1 MHLLFSLYICTII
14 YFSSPPS
21 RPSSPRGPPHR
32 PTSFPSFRVRREKK
46 SFFLN
51 FFAWSEKKGNF
62 DFNPGVGGL
71 GEGRMRAKIFFF
83 FQTRGSAQGRD
94 GRGKGGG
101 EDSFLWPMKE
111 KRKNFF
117 FLVTVVSFPFLRYK
131 NNPVSWCV
139 WGRGASRHRK
149 SDKANRARASVFAGI
164 FFFSLLSSSSSYQS
178 HYKFGTIPNL
188 THRFF
193 FITVL
198 FLKGMIK

>member
-1 MHLLFSLYICTII
+1 MGGGKGGVRTVF
-14 YFSSPPS
+14 F
-21 RPSSPRGPPHR
+21 GPWK
-32 PTSFPSFRVRREKK
+32 RREKK
-46 SFFLN
+46 
-51 FFAWSEKKGNF
+51 K
-62 DFNPGVGGL
+62 
-71 GEGRMRAKIFFF
+71 
-83 FQTRGSAQGRD
+83 
-94 GRGKGGG
+94 
-101 EDSFLWPMKE
+101 
-111 KRKNFF
+111 F

-193 FITVL
+193 FIIIFERNDKIIYFYISSLIWSHNISYGIFVAVKKRKLTGPIF
-198 FLKGMIK
+198 FLCTYCMYGMR